1 MGGAAASPDDLN
13 PKLISWRGGRASQS
27 KARAIVSTAQMLFQ
41 CTALGR
47 SQFSSLLSRR
57 GTGPR
62 FDKFARLTSDG
73 VHAPLLFYDKWF
85 LDPGTANRV
94 PRTLRGSHIRELTSS
109 F

>member
-13 PKLISWRGGRASQS
+13 PKPISWRGGRASQS

-41 CTALGR
+41 CNALER

-62 FDKFARLTSDG
+62 FDKFARLIFQTVSKHRYCLTTTGFMILAQQIECHVLREVPTS
-73 VHAPLLFYDKWF
+73 V
-85 LDPGTANRV
+85 
-94 PRTLRGSHIRELTSS
+94 S
-109 F
+109 